1 MELPTIPP
9 SDDFRFRATRQ
20 MRWSD
25 EDNQKVVNNAVYMT
39 LLEEARFEYFTGL
52 GLVEDNQ
59 FPFVLMQTNIRF
71 LSPGRGGESVEV
83 ELKTTGFT
91 RSAFTQVSRI
101 IESVSRRVLVEAEVL
116 LVSWSNAERKKALTS
131 ERFRTVVEQ
140 FEAGGEGAV
149 QA

>member
-1 MELPTIPP
+1 MELPTIP
-9 SDDFRFRATRQ
+9 SSGSFRFRTTRQ

-52 GLVEDNQ
+52 GLVTDNQ

-71 LSPGRGGESVEV
+71 LSPGRGGEQVVV

-101 IESVSRRVLVEAEVL
+101 MEIKSGRVLVEAEVL

-131 ERFRTVVEQ
+131 AAFRATVEGY
-140 FEAGGEGAV
+140 ESSGAGRVAD
-149 QA
+149 